1 MMPRLMKRLFPLVL
15 LAYAASSQAGL
26 FDDTEARKMIADLKA
41 QIEQLRQDNHA
52 MRDRLNQLETRVDNL
67 KVSNLVSQLD
77 AQVDNLNK
85 LNGQLEVLQYNIEQ
99 TQKRQKDLYI
109 DLDSRLRALEPN
121 SGADAGTGSGGEKP
135 LVTVAK
141 AEGDQA
147 AYDAAFNLYK
157 MGNYQ
162 GAVSGFREYLKAYP
176 ESKLAPNAQYWI
188 GMSQSALR
196 DYKGAI
202 VSQQKLIAAWADASK
217 VPDAM
222 FNIAANQLELGEK
235 KAARKTL
242 DDLVAKYPVSTAAD
256 KAKRLL
262 ANSR

>member
-1 MMPRLMKRLFPLVL
+1 MKRLLPLAI
-15 LAYAASSQAGL
+15 LALSASSQAGL
-26 FDDTEARKMIADLKA
+26 FDDTEARKMITDLRT

-52 MRDRLNQLETRVDNL
+52 LRERLNQLETRVDNL

-99 TQKRQKDLYI
+99 TQKRQKDFYV
-109 DLDSRLRALEPN
+109 DLDSRLRALEPGGGDV
-121 SGADAGTGSGGEKP
+121 SGSTSSDKP
-135 LVTVAK
+135 LAAVAK

-162 GAVSGFREYLKAYP
+162 GAVSGFRDYLKAYAD
-176 ESKLAPNAQYWI
+176 SKLAPNAQYWI

-202 VSQQKLIAAWADASK
+202 ATQQKLIVTWPDANK

-222 FNIAANQLELGEK
+222 FNIAANHIELGDK
-235 KAARKTL
+235 KAAKKML